1 MIETFCT
8 QCNAKIE
15 FREIE
20 DVAGE
25 TNTKASLLK
34 LIDRIPGDI
43 GWYSHSNKEA
53 FYDIAFKQISFSS
66 SRLKCIPAS
75 LKQKAGF

>member
-1 MIETFCT
+1 MAETG
-8 QCNAKIE
+8 
-15 FREIE
+15 FRKIE
-20 DVAGE
+20 DVTGK

-53 FYDIAFKQISFSS
+53 FYDIA
-66 SRLKCIPAS
+66 LKLTVDYNIPQEVVVAILTES
-75 LKQKAGF
+75 YIAVSDEFGS